1 MTAASTLQRRARSV
15 ALNAPC
21 AVQLSRIGTPPGFLD
36 IGSLPVQ
43 LGMPNDSPSHASH
56 SLSEPPTPT
65 AGCQDPLNGR
75 AATAGS
81 ARQSGLRVPD
91 LPAAKA
97 ENMAICT
104 ASSAKQCRS
113 NPVSGRRLPKTGIF
127 QMSAGD
133 YRLCWSENAANRNLE
148 TGV

>member
-1 MTAASTLQRRARSV
+1 MAALLESALAVIQFALAKTVPRTWQEIDRPAARTTAA
-15 ALNAPC
+15 
-21 AVQLSRIGTPPGFLD
+21 
-36 IGSLPVQ
+36 
-43 LGMPNDSPSHASH
+43 
-56 SLSEPPTPT
+56 
-65 AGCQDPLNGR
+65 
-75 AATAGS
+75 S

-133 YRLCWSENAANRNLE
+133 YRLFWSENAANRNLE